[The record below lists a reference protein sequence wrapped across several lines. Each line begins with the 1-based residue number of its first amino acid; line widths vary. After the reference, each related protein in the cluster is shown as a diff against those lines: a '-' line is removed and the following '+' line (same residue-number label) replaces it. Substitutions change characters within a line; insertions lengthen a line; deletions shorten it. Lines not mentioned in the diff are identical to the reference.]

1 MFVKG
6 NSSFIQYKIRDDI
19 VAGELGEG
27 IEGYSQRNYQQK
39 GFHIAKLGV
48 NITLQSLGGAGR
60 LQAGSKNNLIKLSC
74 HLKTNQVF
82 HYNQLYKF
90 TFSVFKHIGC
100 SEPHA
105 HTATTALLAADLR
118 GIDSHGVAR
127 LSGYIR
133 LWEVQRINATPDI
146 RIVHETP
153 STAVVD
159 GDAGLGLVVAPF
171 AMQVAIEKA
180 RVAGTGWVSVRN
192 SNHFGIAGHHAMMAL
207 ENDMIGM
214 AMTNASALVAP
225 TFSTERMLGT
235 NPIAVAIPAD
245 QQPPFVADFATTT
258 AANGKLEILQR
269 KNADTPLGWVQ
280 DKDGG
285 PSTDANILKKDGAL
299 LPLGSDREHGSHK
312 GYALGSIVDIFS
324 AVLSGGSYGPWAPPF
339 PAYVAMPE
347 NMPGKGLGH
356 FFGAMR
362 VDAFRPADEF
372 KQHMDNWITRFRS
385 AKPAEGYEK
394 VLIPGDPE
402 REAEAQRR
410 TEGIPIVDSVINDLK
425 AIAEKFGLTL

>member
-1 MFVKG
+1 MLTI
-6 NSSFIQYKIRDDI
+6 SY
-19 VAGELGEG
+19 E
-27 IEGYSQRNYQQK
+27 
-39 GFHIAKLGV
+39 
-48 NITLQSLGGAGR
+48 
-60 LQAGSKNNLIKLSC
+60 
-74 HLKTNQVF
+74 
-82 HYNQLYKF
+82 QLYQF
-90 TFSVFKHIGC
+90 TYAVFIAIGC
-100 SEPHA
+100 NDIDA
-105 HTATTALLAADLR
+105 TTATKALLAADLR

-127 LSGYIR
+127 LTGYVR
-133 LWEVQRINATPDI
+133 LWEANRVNAKPQI
-146 RIVHETP
+146 KIVHETP

-159 GDAGLGLVVAPF
+159 GDGGLGLVVAPF
-171 AMQVAIEKA
+171 AMQVAIDKA
-180 RVAGTGWVSVRN
+180 KNVGTGWVSVRN
-192 SNHFGIAGHHAMMAL
+192 SNHFGIAGYHAMMAL
-207 ENDMIGM
+207 EHDMIGM
-214 AMTNASALVAP
+214 AMTNASALVVP
-225 TFSTERMLGT
+225 TFSIERMLGT

-280 DKDGG
+280 DENGNE
-285 PSTDANILKKDGAL
+285 STDANILKKNGAL

-324 AVLSGGSYGPWAPPF
+324 AVLSGASYGPWAPPF

-372 KQHMDNWITRFRS
+372 KQHMDNWIQRFRK
-385 AKPAEGYEK
+385 AKPAAGFDK

-402 REAEAQRR
+402 LEMEFIR
-410 TEGIPIVDSVINDLK
+410 TKEGIPMVNSVVADLK
-425 AIAEKFGLTL
+425 KVGDKFGIAL